1 MSRTLRCPHC
11 GAAHDARLA
20 VCPVSQKPLNQ
31 PPAAGTSADPGK
43 LVVPRPPQDS
53 EPAFVGVTRRGPV
66 PKAAAR
72 SGGRRELI
80 GKIIDGKYR
89 INSVLGEGGMGTVF
103 EAEHVAIGRSVAVKV
118 LHPAQASKKV
128 AVKRFHQE
136 ARAAGGIGHPNI
148 CEVYDMGTLPDARPY
163 LVMERLTGETLS
175 SRIAAEGGLPCD
187 EMIDVG
193 MQVLAGLS
201 AAHERGILHRDIK
214 PENVFLVRRAGFP
227 AVVKI
232 LDFGVSKITST
243 IGHSEWEEETD
254 LTKTGMV
261 MGTPYYMSPEQ
272 ARGERN
278 LDARV
283 DIYATGV
290 LLYEALTGRR
300 PFAGSNYNSLLL
312 QILAGNAPPMR
323 QLRPS
328 VPGALEEIVA
338 RAMAKRRDDRYST
351 AVEMQR
357 ALARLRPGHDRR
369 SSSRTPDS
377 TQKVVAADAMALSS
391 IEIPITFSETDLDES
406 DLIPA
411 SAPMP
416 LPDLSGGDE
425 ASPYDDD
432 TTAATLKIDGQG
444 LIAEASKKKT
454 APTFEES
461 TERMQSHEVETIA
474 QALREARDRER
485 DKRKRGGG

>member
-1 MSRTLRCPHC
+1 MTRTLRCPHC
-11 GAAHDARLA
+11 GAAHDARLT

-31 PPAAGTSADPGK
+31 PPAAGTAAGEK
-43 LVVPRPPQDS
+43 LVVPRPPFQS
-53 EPAFVGVTRRGPV
+53 EPEFGGVTRRGPA
-66 PKAAAR
+66 PKAAVAR

-80 GKIIDGKYR
+80 GKIIDGKYK

-148 CEVYDMGTLPDARPY
+148 CEVYDMGTLPDASPY

-175 SRIAAEGGLPCD
+175 SRIAAEGGLPFD

-193 MQVLAGLS
+193 MQVLAGLA

-232 LDFGVSKITST
+232 LDFGVSKITTS

-328 VPGALEEIVA
+328 VPSAIEEIVA
-338 RAMAKRRDDRYST
+338 RAMATKRDDRYPT
-351 AVEMQR
+351 AAEMQR
-357 ALARLRPGHDRR
+357 ALARVRPGHDRR
-369 SSSRTPDS
+369 SSSRTPES
-377 TQKVVAADAMALSS
+377 TQKVVAPDAMALSS
-391 IEIPITFSETDLDES
+391 IDIPIAFSETDLDES

-411 SAPMP
+411 SAPVP
-416 LPDLSGGDE
+416 LPDLSGDE
-425 ASPYDDD
+425 GSPYDDD
-432 TTAATLKIDGQG
+432 TTAATLKMDGRG
-444 LIAEASKKKT
+444 LIAEAAKKK
-454 APTFEES
+454 
-461 TERMQSHEVETIA
+461 
-474 QALREARDRER
+474 
-485 DKRKRGGG
+485 